1 LRAGLER
8 VQHPGRM
15 TRAVALSLA
24 LVACACR
31 GDLDS
36 ADPGRRAEAV
46 RARSRGTRDLAVLLV
61 ASRDPAPEVR
71 RAAAEALARVPD
83 AAGAEALGG
92 LLLDPDAAVAETA
105 ARGLAAMPS
114 VPRARADLL
123 AAYGA
128 AGPAGRRAIAE
139 ALEATGVALRE
150 AVERE
155 ARAEWERNVA
165 ALAGDAAARPGAAEE
180 VGASARAEAVQRLLP
195 LVDPNRNRDAA
206 LAAGAARGLGEAGD
220 WSARRHLEA
229 LLADG
234 GAPLSETAAGALARL
249 GDPAAADALAAA
261 ATGAPGR
268 VARAAVDALAALP
281 SAPEVAVA
289 LCMVAARTADPDV
302 AARAARGVAAREGEC
317 PERPFVARLGRAG
330 SEAAFAALAELPI
343 APAAAQAVAERAAS
357 LLDPSRADP
366 AVRVAAAR
374 LLGRVRVAAT
384 APAVLRRAA
393 AVSAR
398 LSPARGTPAPAPAP
412 RAQTASLQA
421 RVDPEREAAE
431 LGALLAAAGRLRAD
445 GAEALLLPAANDP
458 LPAVRAGVVEGLAA
472 LATPAAVAAVEGALA
487 DPDLGVRLVAADAV
501 GREGTRGAAA
511 LVRALGGAPREPE
524 WLAAIARALGDT
536 GSPEVVAPLAALL
549 DGPAAPD
556 AAAALARLATPAAAA
571 PLAALLDRAEAP
583 ARVEAIDALAQ
594 LGARDAAPAIAAQL
608 TYDRPDVRAAAARAL
623 GKLRYEGASARLE
636 ALRSDYY
643 GGVRRAAVEALAK
656 LPAGASKARP

>member
-36 ADPGRRAEAV
+36 ADPGRRADAV

-155 ARAEWERNVA
+155 ARAEWERNVT

-206 LAAGAARGLGEAGD
+206 LVAGAARGLGEAGD
-220 WSARRHLEA
+220 WSARRHLVA
-229 LLADG
+229 LLAEG
-234 GAPLSETAAGALARL
+234 GAPLAVAAACALARL

-281 SAPEVAVA
+281 SAPEVAIA
-289 LCMVAARTADPDV
+289 LCTVAARTADPDV

-343 APAAAQAVAERAAS
+343 APAAP
-357 LLDPSRADP
+357 LLEPSRADP

-393 AVSAR
+393 AVAAR
-398 LSPARGTPAPAPAP
+398 LSAARGAPPP
-412 RAQTASLQA
+412 GAQPASLQT
-421 RVDPEREAAE
+421 RVVDPEREAAE

-656 LPAGASKARP
+656 LPAGAPKARP

>member
-1 LRAGLER
+1 
-8 VQHPGRM
+8 M

-36 ADPGRRAEAV
+36 ADPGRRADAV

-155 ARAEWERNVA
+155 ARAEWERNVT

-206 LAAGAARGLGEAGD
+206 LVAGAARGLGEAGD

-234 GAPLSETAAGALARL
+234 GAPLAEAAASALARL

-281 SAPEVAVA
+281 SAPEVAIA
-289 LCMVAARTADPDV
+289 LCTVAARTADPDV

-343 APAAAQAVAERAAS
+343 APAAAQAVAERAAP
-357 LLDPSRADP
+357 LLEPSRADP

-393 AVSAR
+393 AVAAR
-398 LSPARGTPAPAPAP
+398 LSAARGAPPP
-412 RAQTASLQA
+412 GAQPASLQT
-421 RVDPEREAAE
+421 RVVDPEREAAE

-511 LVRALGGAPREPE
+511 LARALGGAPREPE